1 MIRILHQVSKHLILV
16 WQWIVP
22 GMISFNVHHLIDH
35 TVGLILGSSDVNI
48 MNPFFLV
55 RNKHH
60 FSVFPA

>member
-35 TVGLILGSSDVNI
+35 TVGLILGSSAACEYHKS
-48 MNPFFLV
+48 FFL
-55 RNKHH
+55 
-60 FSVFPA
+60 F